1 MEATKKGLQV
11 YLGVRLLKHLIKNHP
26 AVGEMGMTVEVTD
39 WDAFFS
45 DIAKALWTV
54 TKDADSPMHRA
65 IHDAVLLALD
75 KSKHASMVE
84 NNSDILDLVD
94 FMEQNA

>member
-1 MEATKKGLQV
+1 MA
-11 YLGVRLLKHLIKNHP
+11 
-26 AVGEMGMTVEVTD
+26 VEVND

-75 KSKHASMVE
+75 NSKHASMVE
-84 NNSDILDLVD
+84 NNNDILDLVD